1 MAILSDEVARL
12 LRQILEDYAE
22 TIRTT
27 EGVTSDQIVK
37 VAIGFP
43 YYKQEGTYHVG
54 DVRRHPDTEQPFKCI
69 LEYDASVQTT
79 WTLDTP
85 TLWIPYHGISK
96 TTAYPWSAPTGAHD
110 MYKAGEYMTYTDG
123 TIYKCLS
130 DTAYS
135 PTEYAQAWEAVE

>member
-12 LRQILEDYAE
+12 LRQLLENYAE
-22 TIRTT
+22 TIRAT
-27 EGVTSDQIVK
+27 EGVSNAEIVK

-54 DVRRHPDTEQPFKCI
+54 DVRRHPETEQPYKCI
-69 LEYDASVQTT
+69 LEYDASVQTN
-79 WTLDTP
+79 WDLSVG

-123 TIYKCLS
+123 LIYKCLS
-130 DTAYS
+130 DTVYS
-135 PTEYAQAWEAVE
+135 PTGYAQAWEAVE